1 MKRRSA
7 FLWLLIA
14 SVSPAAE
21 TGFLNR
27 SVAVD
32 GVDHPY
38 VVYVPRGFNAAT
50 QWPVILF
57 LHGSGEA
64 GTDGLLQTEL
74 GLPRAIR
81 RHQERFPAIVVMPQ
95 VDHGK
100 WWSDGDMEKH
110 ALAAL
115 DASAREFHGDPD
127 RIYLTGLSLGGYGTW
142 SIAANNPGKFAA
154 LAPICGG
161 IVRPVRG
168 RQSAPE
174 ATSADPY
181 AEAAKQIGSATPIWM
196 FHGDA
201 DESVPVTESRK
212 LLEALKN
219 IGANVRY
226 TEYPGV
232 QHNSWDLAY
241 NNPEFP
247 TWLFAQRLRKK

>member
-1 MKRRSA
+1 MKRGSA
-7 FLWLLIA
+7 LCLLVA
-14 SVSPAAE
+14 SLAPAAD

-27 SVAVD
+27 SVTVD
-32 GVDHPY
+32 GVDYRY
-38 VVYVPRGFNAAT
+38 VVYVPRTYNAAT
-50 QWPVILF
+50 LWPVILF
-57 LHGSGEA
+57 LHGSGES

-95 VDHGK
+95 VDRGK
-100 WWSDGDMEKH
+100 WWSDAAMEKQ

-115 DASAREFHGDPD
+115 DASTREFRGDPD

-154 LAPICGG
+154 LVPVCGG
-161 IVRPVRG
+161 IIRPGRG
-168 RQSAPE
+168 SQSPPD
-174 ATSADPY
+174 TSSADPY
-181 AEAAKQIGSATPIWM
+181 AEAAKKIGSSAAVWV

-212 LLEALKN
+212 LTEALKT
-219 IGANVRY
+219 IGGNVRY

-232 QHNSWDLAY
+232 PHNSWDLAY

-247 TWLFAQRLRKK
+247 TWLFAQHLKKE

>member
-1 MKRRSA
+1 MNRRSA

-32 GVDHPY
+32 GVDHRY
-38 VVYVPRGFNAAT
+38 VVYVPRDFNAAT
-50 QWPVILF
+50 QWPMILF
-57 LHGSGEA
+57 LHGSGES

-100 WWSDGDMEKH
+100 WWSDSGMEKH

-154 LAPICGG
+154 LVPICGG

-168 RQSAPE
+168 SQSAPE
-174 ATSADPY
+174 VASADPY
-181 AEAAKQIGSATPIWM
+181 AEAAKKIGSTTPIWM

-212 LLEALKN
+212 LMEALQK
-219 IGANVRY
+219 IAANVRY

>member
-27 SVAVD
+27 TIAVD
-32 GVDHPY
+32 GVDHRY

-95 VDHGK
+95 VDDGK
-100 WWSDGDMEKH
+100 WWSDSGMEKH
-110 ALAAL
+110 PSPRLT
-115 DASAREFHGDPD
+115 RQHGNFTAT
-127 RIYLTGLSLGGYGTW
+127 RIAF
-142 SIAANNPGKFAA
+142 I
-154 LAPICGG
+154 
-161 IVRPVRG
+161 
-168 RQSAPE
+168 
-174 ATSADPY
+174 
-181 AEAAKQIGSATPIWM
+181 
-196 FHGDA
+196 
-201 DESVPVTESRK
+201 
-212 LLEALKN
+212 
-219 IGANVRY
+219 
-226 TEYPGV
+226 
-232 QHNSWDLAY
+232 
-241 NNPEFP
+241 
-247 TWLFAQRLRKK
+247 